1 MMQGLDWQSLPIVAE
16 YLGVENIELFIR
28 GLLHIREYQEQVSKI

>member
-1 MMQGLDWQSLPIVAE
+1 MGGFDWHVLNDVAE
-16 YLGVENIELFIR
+16 YLSVQNIELFIC